1 MAEIVDHID
10 FQTLLQTATLTRASF
25 GIGLF
30 LVDDEQIPIDVR
42 FRYTTKRGKDTDF
55 EEGTVPRDYADI
67 YFSQSIVAE
76 KLMVGRW
83 ASAAT
88 NPLFVCG
95 PGYEKDYT
103 VWKAVTDGTFTVQ
116 DNTTPT
122 PNEDDVTGCDFSA
135 ITSLEQVATV
145 LTTKIQAIVTPN
157 ITGLDT
163 SEFEFDSLGRLV
175 LKMST
180 SGAAAASVTIIA
192 QGTGTDLSSATY
204 MDAANGWS
212 VAGIDAEEPTE
223 AKAAIAA
230 IDNTFYNIQI
240 RGESDAQQEAL
251 ALDVESDEK
260 LLDLFITDAQAKN
273 PASTTDVPYKL
284 KALSYKRTN
293 CIYTE
298 KTDEYPDAAA
308 AGNFLPAKEGTKQ
321 FEWKPLTGVTDS
333 LVSFTNEIAD
343 RAALKAKNCS
353 YLSALGNVVIL
364 YNGLTSGGIEKRIM
378 LGRDWF
384 NARNREDIFLYQTT
398 VDLAAFDNETLGAL
412 QEIIEGNIEEAVNR
426 KIGVDTAERPA
437 WVAFPDADDISQTER
452 DTHKLEQYDVFQMY
466 LNTAIHDYKIVG
478 TWIA

>member
-1 MAEIVDHID
+1 MAEIVDRID
-10 FQTLLQTATLTRASF
+10 FQTLLQTASAPRASF
-25 GIGLF
+25 GIQLF
-30 LVDDEQIPIDVR
+30 LVDDEQIPIDIR
-42 FRYTTKRGKDTDF
+42 FRYVTKSSFKDDLD
-55 EEGTVPRDYADI
+55 EATVPYDYSNV
-67 YFSQSIVAE
+67 FFGQSIIAD
-76 KLMVGRW
+76 KLMLGRW

-135 ITSLEQVATV
+135 ITALSQVADV

-204 MDAANGWS
+204 MDAANGSS
-212 VAGIDAEEPTE
+212 VAGIDAETP
-223 AKAAIAA
+223 IAA
-230 IDNTFYNIQI
+230 KNAIKAVDNTFYNIHI
-240 RGESDAQQEAL
+240 RGESAAQAEAL
-251 ALDVESDEK
+251 AIDVETDEK
-260 LLDLFITDAQAKN
+260 LLDLFITDPNAKN

-284 KALSYKRTN
+284 KALSLKRTN

-298 KTDEYPDAAA
+298 KTTEYPDAAA
-308 AGNFLPAKEGTKQ
+308 AGEFLPAKEGTKQ
-321 FEWKPLTGVTDS
+321 FEWQELALVTDS
-333 LVSFTNEIAD
+333 LVSFANDTAD
-343 RAALKAKNCS
+343 RLALKNKNCN
-353 YLSALGNVVIL
+353 YLSVLGNVVIL
-364 YNGLTSGGIEKRIM
+364 YNGLTSAGIEKRIM

-384 NARNREDIFLYQTT
+384 NARNREDIFNYQVN
-398 VDLAAFDNETLGAL
+398 VDLAAFDNETLGAIE
-412 QEIIEGNIEEAVNR
+412 EIIKKNMDEAIAR
-426 KIGVDTAERPA
+426 RIGVDTPA
-437 WVAFPDADDISQTER
+437 RRAIVSFPDADDISQAER
-452 DTHKLEQYDVFQMY
+452 DTHKLEQYEVFQMY
-466 LNTAIHDYKIVG
+466 LNSAIHDYKIVG
-478 TWIA
+478 VWTA